1 MKKQFSKI
9 SIFAVIF
16 FITTSCATILSGT
29 KADIKVTS
37 NIPNSKVYSVNK
49 EEQLTELGTSPCVI
63 TIKKKT
69 PYLVVKSEGYHD
81 EKYDVKANAK
91 LNPVYFL
98 NILNLSIGMWID
110 LGTGAA
116 IKPEKEINFEM
127 KKKAE

>member
-63 TIKKKT
+63 TMDQI
-69 PYLVVKSEGYHD
+69 
-81 EKYDVKANAK
+81 ANE
-91 LNPVYFL
+91 P
-98 NILNLSIGMWID
+98 INLS
-110 LGTGAA
+110 LYF
-116 IKPEKEINFEM
+116 EK